1 MAMNQVQFQKGLSV
15 AEFLAS
21 YGSEAGCREA
31 LERARWPQGF
41 VCPKCS
47 HVTCRRFERGGQ
59 LYLECTACGRQTSLV
74 SGTLFQSSKLP
85 LRLWFLAMYLLSAAK
100 TNLSALELKRHL
112 GVCYRTAWRTK
123 QKIMQ
128 AMTAREEA
136 RRLEGFVQIDDAYL
150 GGEIN
155 GAKPGRGSPNK
166 QAFLIAVQTDET
178 MEKVL
183 YAVAEPVPTFD
194 KAAVADWAARRLD
207 PECEVYT
214 DGLGAFN
221 ALEDQ
226 GHARTTVVASGRRER
241 TQTTSARW
249 VNVVLANI
257 KRSLSGVY
265 HSIRQQKYARR
276 YLAEAT
282 WRFNRRFD
290 LRALVPRLT
299 VAMATCGPHSERM
312 LRMATNY
319 AH

>member
-1 MAMNQVQFQKGLSV
+1 MAMNQVQFQKGLSMV
-15 AEFLAS
+15 EFTLR
-21 YGSEAGCREA
+21 YGTEVGCRAAVEQ
-31 LERARWPQGF
+31 ARWPKGF
-41 VCPKCS
+41 ACPKCG
-47 HVTCRRFERGGQ
+47 HGACRRFERGGQ

-74 SGTLFQSSKLP
+74 SGTLFQATKLP
-85 LRLWFLAMYLLSAAK
+85 LRLWFLALHLLSAAK

-112 GVCYRTAWRTK
+112 GVCYRTAWRVK

-128 AMTAREEA
+128 AMTAREEG

-155 GAKPGRGSPNK
+155 GTKPGRGSPNK

-178 MEKVL
+178 RERVL
-183 YAVAEPVPTFD
+183 YAVAEPLPTFD
-194 KAAVADWAARRLD
+194 KAVVAEWAGRRLA
-207 PECEVYT
+207 PQCEVYT

-221 ALEDQ
+221 ALADQ
-226 GHARTTVVASGRRER
+226 GHAHTTVVVAGRREK
-241 TQTTSARW
+241 TQVKSARW

-265 HSIRQQKYARR
+265 HSIRQRKYARR

-290 LRALVPRLT
+290 LKALVPRLT
-299 VAMATCGPHSERM
+299 VAMVAIGPHPERT
-312 LRMATNY
+312 LRKATNY
-319 AH
+319 AY

>member
-1 MAMNQVQFQKGLSV
+1 MAMNRVQFQKGLSM
-15 AEFLAS
+15 AEFMSS
-21 YGSEAGCREA
+21 YGSEVACREA
-31 LERARWPQGF
+31 LERARWPGGF
-41 VCPKCS
+41 ACPKCS
-47 HVTCRRFERGGQ
+47 HGACRRFERGGQ
-59 LYLECTACGRQTSLV
+59 LYFECTACGRQTSIV
-74 SGTLFQSSKLP
+74 SGTLFQASKLP
-85 LRLWFLAMYLLSAAK
+85 LRLWFLAMHLLSAAK

-112 GVCYRTAWRTK
+112 GVCYRTAWRVK

-136 RRLEGFVQIDDAYL
+136 RKLSGTVQIDDAYL

-155 GAKPGRGSPNK
+155 GAKAGRGSPNK

-178 MEKVL
+178 MEQVQ

-194 KAAVADWAARRLD
+194 KDAVAEWAERRLV
-207 PECEVYT
+207 PECEVHT

-221 ALEDQ
+221 ALAER
-226 GHARTTVVASGRRER
+226 GHAHTTVAGPKRRAR
-241 TQTTSARW
+241 TETKSARW
-249 VNVVLANI
+249 VNVVLANF

-265 HSIRQQKYARR
+265 HSIRQKKYARR

-290 LRALVPRLT
+290 LKELVPRLAKAM
-299 VAMATCGPHSERM
+299 VASGPHSEQT
-312 LRMATNY
+312 LRKASNY